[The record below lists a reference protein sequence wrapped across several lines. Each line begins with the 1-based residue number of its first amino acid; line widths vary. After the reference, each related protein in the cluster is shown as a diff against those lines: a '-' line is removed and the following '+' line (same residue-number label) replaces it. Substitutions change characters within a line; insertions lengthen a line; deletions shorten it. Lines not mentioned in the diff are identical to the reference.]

1 MIQMEYDGRIAYLF
15 GFDSQVEHPFSELPV
30 LSAIMHFFVKSIDG
44 EYIFSPSGG
53 VATVP
58 CGFGRGDGVHK
69 TRKSLILNKLGTFEV
84 AFHVLFFQPGERE
97 SILTLYIVISKLFAD
112 IHRQFEVASR

>member
-1 MIQMEYDGRIAYLF
+1 MHYGGQDREF
-15 GFDSQVEHPFSELPV
+15 GERMFNLGIKSKQIRY
-30 LSAIMHFFVKSIDG
+30 SAIVLHLD
-44 EYIFSPSGG
+44 
-53 VATVP
+53 
-58 CGFGRGDGVHK
+58 HK

-97 SILTLYIVISKLFAD
+97 GILTLYIVISKLFAD

>member
-1 MIQMEYDGRIAYLF
+1 MGRIAYLF
-15 GFDSQVEHPFSELPV
+15 GFDSQVEHPFSELPCPV
-30 LSAIMHFFVKSIDG
+30 RHNAFSSLKSIDG
-44 EYIFSPSGG
+44 DISSLHPEALQPFHVALVG
-53 VATVP
+53 VMA
-58 CGFGRGDGVHK
+58 FIK

-97 SILTLYIVISKLFAD
+97 GILTLYIVISKLFAD